1 VLPAHNEEAGIE
13 RAVTSAAAF
22 AGVYVGKYEI
32 IVVDDGSTD
41 GTAARLRGLQP
52 GLSELKV
59 LTNEINEGYGAAL
72 VRGFEAAEYEWIF
85 TTDSDNQFDIN
96 ELTHFLPFVGAYDF
110 LMGYR
115 KNRQDSFTRKFLAWG
130 FNLLVD
136 WVFRMNVKD
145 VDCAFKLIRRSVLG
159 RMTLTSRDF
168 FIDTEIIAR
177 ARRLGCRIYQ
187 RAVTHYP
194 RTAGETTIRP
204 SNIPRTLREMARI
217 YRELQKTRSQ
227 GEVS

>member
-13 RAVTSAAAF
+13 RAVTNAAAF
-22 AGVYVGKYEI
+22 AGAHAGKYEI

-41 GTAARLRGLQP
+41 GTAACLRALRSDF
-52 GLSELKV
+52 SELKV
-59 LTNEINEGYGAAL
+59 LTNETNEGYGAAL
-72 VRGFEAAEYEWIF
+72 VRGFRAAEYEWVF

-96 ELTHFLPFVGAYDF
+96 ELAYFLPYTGGCDF

-136 WVFRMNVKD
+136 WVFRVNVKD
-145 VDCAFKLIRRSVLG
+145 VDCAFKLIRRSVLQK
-159 RMTLTSRDF
+159 MVLTSRDF

-177 ARRLGCRIYQ
+177 ARRMGCRIYQ
-187 RAVTHYP
+187 RAVSHYP

-204 SNIPRTLREMARI
+204 SNIPRTLREMVRI
-217 YRELQKTRSQ
+217 YRELGRTRK
-227 GEVS
+227 